1 MQFLFLFMTP
11 VFAHAVKEGRLTF
24 TDIHPCGAQDD
35 PVLAF
40 ASAYRKSGVVA
51 SFQSLHAQLGARWWW
66 SGFLLLVSTVGTL
79 ALPITIQGLL
89 DCLDASAT
97 AQRSW
102 VPYAWACGIFGASA
116 LCAVT
121 IHRFWWE
128 STRVGL
134 HSQLILS
141 GNLLTKTLGLGGA
154 ARATRSR
161 GELLNLLTTDAGRM
175 CDTFVWCG
183 LHWQTWASALQLA
196 VAIYFLWALLGTAG
210 LIGSGA
216 LCLFVPATSLLQKAA
231 LRLSARVQAR
241 RDARGKLVGEMV
253 AGIATLKVYGWV
265 DAFLQRV
272 HASRD
277 DEMRAIRA
285 KQLLTVVTD
294 VLAMGLPVLVLAG
307 MLALF
312 TAWEPGKL
320 TPAIAFSTVNWVS
333 TIQFPLRTVP
343 YMLVT
348 INDCVTSL
356 RRLRAL
362 FAEDDAD
369 VSALQ
374 SWTNVLHAPDRDTD
388 AVAADACPAAGGP
401 ASSQVAV
408 PMRGWLDLRRVP
420 SVVDQNVDGVGAAA
434 RSEVFCTE
442 TTSETPGAAIDVKGS
457 VASTTFSGAAVA
469 SAAATPLLE
478 LHGACFGWP
487 TAQATATSES
497 SSGSAV
503 VLPPSTADSDGR
515 ETLLAAAAKSS
526 SLSSVS
532 LAGGLEST
540 CSRCNCRKKMISTA
554 LPGDLARHDDQT
566 SCEPAGSSV
575 SGGKGGVNPGLVLPT
590 LAADCKSASTAAA
603 GTAAVGIAAA
613 PTGGS
618 SAVLHDVSISCA
630 RGSVTIIAGVV
641 GSGKSTLLQ
650 GLIGEAERLAGTA
663 RVRGRVAYC
672 AESPWILNRTLRE
685 NITFIDPLRTAWYD
699 EVVSACALEVDA
711 AALRDGHDTLIG
723 DQGVT
728 LSGGQKHR
736 VALARALYADA
747 DVYILDDVLGAV
759 DAATASTL
767 WERGIIGLLAARGKT
782 VILATHAVHF
792 AARPEVT
799 QVLVLAADGTVAARG
814 PYREVT
820 RNAAA
825 AQVLAAEVR
834 RAASREPGAED
845 VAIEAV
851 AAVAVAATS
860 SAASTRADETS
871 GGRSGADRESPAP
884 AVAWS
889 SLSAGGPLSNGS
901 ATSAAATAAA
911 SANEGNRTVAAAVPE
926 SEAASARKPRSEAER
941 AADGLERYQA
951 GAVQARHIIR
961 YIRRMGS
968 PLFLLWLG
976 LLFAATQAITVA
988 SSFWMAQWVAAPSA
1002 NSAQAQ
1008 AQAQALHEGGFARAA
1023 SETETGGVAAAAT
1036 MPIGARLL
1044 GIELE
1049 PGSAAF
1055 YAVIYGGMNAGLAV
1069 ATFLRSLSLT
1079 FGELFSNVIA

>member
-1 MQFLFLFMTP
+1 M
-11 VFAHAVKEGRLTF
+11 
-24 TDIHPCGAQDD
+24 
-35 PVLAF
+35 LAF
-40 ASAYRKSGVVA
+40 ASAYRKRGVVA
-51 SFQSLHAQLGARWWW
+51 SFQALHAQLGGRWWW

-79 ALPITIQGLL
+79 ALPITIQQLL
-89 DCLDASAT
+89 DCLDDSVPSP
-97 AQRSW
+97 RKW
-102 VPYAWACGIFGASA
+102 VPYAWTCGIFGASA
-116 LCAVT
+116 LCAIT

-154 ARATRSR
+154 ARAARSR
-161 GELLNLLTTDAGRM
+161 GELLNLLTTDAGRL

-196 VAIYFLWALLGTAG
+196 VAVYFLWALLGTAG

-216 LCLFVPATSLLQKAA
+216 LCLFVPATSLLQRAA

-265 DAFLQRV
+265 DAFLRRV

-312 TAWEPGKL
+312 TAWAPGKL

-362 FAEDDAD
+362 FAEGDAD
-369 VSALQ
+369 VSALE
-374 SWTNVLHAPDRDTD
+374 SWTRVLPPAGAAVD
-388 AVAADACPAAGGP
+388 AGAATVAVSDEPAAGSR
-401 ASSQVAV
+401 AAKAQAAV
-408 PMRGWLDLRRVP
+408 PMRGWLDLRRIP
-420 SVVDQNVDGVGAAA
+420 SVLDEPGAVSGSMATVAAA
-434 RSEVFCTE
+434 QIAKAAAASSASEVDAPT
-442 TTSETPGAAIDVKGS
+442 I
-457 VASTTFSGAAVA
+457 
-469 SAAATPLLE
+469 E
-478 LHGACFGWP
+478 LRGACFGWP
-487 TAQATATSES
+487 VPAAEADASAAAEATAAA
-497 SSGSAV
+497 AV
-503 VLPPSTADSDGR
+503 SPADATAP
-515 ETLLAAAAKSS
+515 LLAASSEGVVDVAAALRCSACSFPRKVVGAAAADNEESAGNDATDTAAMSS
-526 SLSSVS
+526 VGGRAVSASVLHNVSLS
-532 LAGGLEST
+532 
-540 CSRCNCRKKMISTA
+540 C
-554 LPGDLARHDDQT
+554 P
-566 SCEPAGSSV
+566 
-575 SGGKGGVNPGLVLPT
+575 
-590 LAADCKSASTAAA
+590 
-603 GTAAVGIAAA
+603 
-613 PTGGS
+613 
-618 SAVLHDVSISCA
+618 
-630 RGSVTIIAGVV
+630 RGSVTVIAGVV

-650 GLIGEAERLAGTA
+650 GLIGEAERLAGAA

-685 NITFIDPLRTAWYD
+685 NITFIDPLRPDWYD
-699 EVVSACALEVDA
+699 TVVSACALDVDA
-711 AALRDGHDTLIG
+711 AVLRDGHDTLIG

-767 WERGIIGLLAARGKT
+767 WEQGIIGLLAARGKT

-799 QVLVLAADGTVAARG
+799 QVLVLAADGSVAACG

-820 RNAAA
+820 RTAAA
-825 AQVLAAEVR
+825 AEVLAAEVR
-834 RAASREPGAED
+834 RAASREPDSDE
-845 VAIEAV
+845 VSIEA
-851 AAVAVAATS
+851 AA
-860 SAASTRADETS
+860 AAS
-871 GGRSGADRESPAP
+871 G
-884 AVAWS
+884 
-889 SLSAGGPLSNGS
+889 
-901 ATSAAATAAA
+901 ATAAA
-911 SANEGNRTVAAAVPE
+911 GAGSNGAAAAD
-926 SEAASARKPRSEAER
+926 AASAPSPAAAAPVLEWAAGSGVKAADSALAGGSAVSAPVLPLLKPRSEAER
-941 AADGLERYQA
+941 AQEGLERYQA
-951 GAVQARHIIR
+951 GAVQARHILR

-968 PLFLLWLG
+968 PLFLAWLG
-976 LLFAATQAITVA
+976 LLFAATQAATVA
-988 SSFWMAQWVAAPSA
+988 TSFWMAQWVAAPSA
-1002 NSAQAQ
+1002 NSQQANQ
-1008 AQAQALHEGGFARAA
+1008 QSGSA
-1023 SETETGGVAAAAT
+1023 SDITTAT
-1036 MPIGARLL
+1036 TLPLGARLL
-1044 GIELE
+1044 GIDLE

-1055 YAVIYGGMNAGLAV
+1055 YAVIYGCMNAGLAL

-1079 FGELFSNVIA
+1079 FGELTALTATTGTGTAHATHNLHVSPSQSFMSHPHPFASPCRCAARVQSHPS